1 LLLLLTYHTS
11 ARRQTVTCEMNYL
24 DSDTVKVEHMFTFNV
39 SEKWEK
45 PLKKVVDSWLD
56 LSYQWA
62 DSFRIIGVGIA
73 GYLFL
78 IGTARLVDSIKAKPS
93 PKESKKE
100 KSSSSSSSS
109 KSKMTSK
116 ESSAKESPP
125 KE

>member
-1 LLLLLTYHTS
+1 
-11 ARRQTVTCEMNYL
+11 MNYL